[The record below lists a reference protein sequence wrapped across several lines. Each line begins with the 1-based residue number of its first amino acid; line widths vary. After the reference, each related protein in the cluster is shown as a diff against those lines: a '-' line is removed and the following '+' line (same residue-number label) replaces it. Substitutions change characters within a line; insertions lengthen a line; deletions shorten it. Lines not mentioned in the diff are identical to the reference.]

1 MSLENYKKT
10 IEDYIASKD
19 KQGSS
24 TKDTG
29 KGLLAPK
36 SGRPM
41 PAEPSKKQQDVI
53 TNVAEFVYMLR
64 QKRKEIVKARS
75 SGTKKDKKNGK

>member
-1 MSLENYKKT
+1 MSLENYKRT
-10 IEDYIASKD
+10 IEEYIAKKGKESPSKD
-19 KQGSS
+19 M
-24 TKDTG
+24 G

-41 PAEPSKKQQDVI
+41 PEVDKKQQDVI
-53 TNVAEFVYMLR
+53 ANVAEFVYMLR
-64 QKRKEIVKARS
+64 QKRKEMVKARS